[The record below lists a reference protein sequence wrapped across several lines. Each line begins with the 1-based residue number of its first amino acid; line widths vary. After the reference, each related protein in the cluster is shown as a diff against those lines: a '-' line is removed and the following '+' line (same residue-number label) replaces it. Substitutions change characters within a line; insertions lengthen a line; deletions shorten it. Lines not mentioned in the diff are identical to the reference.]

1 MSLLISIFLAA
12 WPLPSA
18 FAASKV
24 RNVSSSS
31 CNATHVNVA
40 LGITTQIIFEQEPK
54 VTLYADK
61 KHFKVVTNASS
72 PRSLA
77 IIPVVENSEM
87 DIFRNGKGGLPS
99 PAALA
104 AALDRS
110 FKTNLFVFF
119 DNNNQ
124 LMFELHFVDK
134 PKADY
139 ILKVTQVF
147 TERCEL

>member
-1 MSLLISIFLAA
+1 MNVLFYILLAA
-12 WPLPSA
+12 LPLQIS
-18 FAASKV
+18 FAASRV
-24 RNVSSSS
+24 RTVSSSS
-31 CNATHVNVA
+31 CQVIPVN
-40 LGITTQIIFEQEPK
+40 LSLDMTTQIVLEQEPK

-61 KHFKVVTNASS
+61 KHFKVITNASS

-77 IIPVVENSEM
+77 IIPVVESTELDLFHNP
-87 DIFRNGKGGLPS
+87 KGGLPA

-104 AALDRS
+104 SALDRS

-124 LMFELHFVDK
+124 LMFELRFVEK
-134 PKADY
+134 EKADY

-147 TERCEL
+147 GGGCEL